1 MLIHAKLYVKLYKN
15 EYLTCDFSGILKEYL
30 RNFKLSNDEEK
41 LLFILLSIPDKI
53 KEEDTEFN
61 NTCNVAL
68 IVDYIKRTEKLIRP
82 YYSKKEK
89 EEN

>member
-1 MLIHAKLYVKLYKN
+1 MLNRLDANIIDSYNLN
-15 EYLTCDFSGILKEYL
+15 SSFSYLG
-30 RNFKLSNDEEK
+30 EEDTDK
-41 LLFILLSIPDKI
+41 STNGTPVPDKI